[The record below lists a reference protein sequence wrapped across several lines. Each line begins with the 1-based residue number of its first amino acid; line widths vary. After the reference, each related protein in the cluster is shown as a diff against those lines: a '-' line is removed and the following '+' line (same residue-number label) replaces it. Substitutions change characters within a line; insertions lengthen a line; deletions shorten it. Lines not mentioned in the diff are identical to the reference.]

1 MTQKVV
7 NRLVRDKMLKLYA
20 ESGAMCVSEVLS
32 QEQYA
37 EELKRNLRET
47 LVAFDNGNNTDNLVD
62 AAELIYALA
71 QAYGTDSERLDA
83 HRREKKERLGGYE
96 SRLFLKSINTD

>member
-20 ESGAMCVSEVLS
+20 ESGAMCASEVLP
-32 QEQYA
+32 QEQYV
-37 EELKRNLRET
+37 EELKRNLKESLT
-47 LVAFDNGNNTDNLVD
+47 TFDSGNIINNLVD

-71 QAYGTDSERLDA
+71 QAFGTDSEQLDA